1 MNLFVAVVVAALAG
15 THIATWGMYK
25 DAPHEG
31 YSHAKYAR
39 AIVLAVALGVLS
51 TPLLGLNLLRL
62 DNLVVFFGC
71 IYAGERGLEEL
82 YKTFLRE
89 EDQSKYFIPMQ
100 FHVLGR
106 VVQNRLARWSMA
118 TAWLLLA
125 IIVGVALLRLDSSG
139 GFASQL
145 VFGVVVGGIG
155 GWMSAFGGA
164 WKDAPIEGF
173 DMLKFLRSPLI
184 ASFQA
189 FLLAHLT
196 RNLVVIAFA
205 AAGYTV
211 AIIETYKTFFFPN
224 KPRGKFAGRPIVY
237 PDMLARRR
245 RFIPVYVAIWV
256 LIVTGFV
263 LALAGEHRG
272 RL

>member
-100 FHVLGR
+100 FHLALVL
-106 VVQNRLARWSMA
+106 
-118 TAWLLLA
+118 
-125 IIVGVALLRLDSSG
+125 GVALLRLDSSG
-139 GFASQL
+139 GFAPQL
-145 VFGVVVGGIG
+145 VFVAVVGGVG